1 MPMGKLRKSAVGSN
15 TDPLVK
21 DAQKRLKAALAKV
34 AAAKTPVA
42 QQRAKKKLSLAK
54 AGLARAR
61 RQAQT
66 RTASGQY
73 WANVKAQRQKILNKY
88 KNCATAQCA
97 ARDKELRKVTR
108 LPATK
113 GTWQTPG
120 GKPAPAGQG
129 LWVPSPTSRLAKIVQ
144 GHGKTGVP
152 FSDGKP
158 DFTPFPPKGMA
169 AVPQVDIEMSGNSGS
184 DINAAENALIAR
196 GGPNTKGSG
205 QPGTWHHETNGV
217 DMSYVDKDVHTAYKL
232 PSGAANPGT
241 PHSGGDSMI
250 RDPVF

>member
-1 MPMGKLRKSAVGSN
+1 MGKLRKTAVGST
-15 TDPLVK
+15 TDPLVQR
-21 DAQKRLKAALAKV
+21 AQKSLKIAQTKATLATTP
-34 AAAKTPVA
+34 AAKQQA
-42 QQRAKKKLSLAK
+42 QKKLSLAK

-66 RTASGQY
+66 RTAAGQY
-73 WANVKAQRQKILNKY
+73 WSNVKVQRQKILNKY
-88 KNCATAQCA
+88 KNCTTAQCA

-113 GTWQTPG
+113 GTWQTPSG
-120 GKPAPAGQG
+120 NPAPAGQG
-129 LWVPSPTSRLAKIVQ
+129 LWVPSPTSRLAKIVKA
-144 GHGKTGVP
+144 HGKKGVP

-158 DFTPFPPKGMA
+158 DFTLFPPKGMA
-169 AVPQVDIEMSGNSGS
+169 TVPQVDIEMSGNSGS
-184 DINAAENALIAR
+184 DITAAENALIAS
-196 GGPNTKGSG
+196 GGPNTKGSK

-232 PSGAANPGT
+232 PDGSANPGT
-241 PHSGGDSMI
+241 PHSGGDSMT